1 MEKEILGL
9 WTSKYAGP
17 FQYPVSKAIK
27 GYYEK
32 IKNPISLQDIRNNN
46 GEKFLPM
53 KKWLYVI
60 AMSSYSMKMKFLGSE
75 TDAFIIFLLDTD
87 FFLAFTADYKYS
99 TAQMLIDDVQLIA
112 HNARSFNG
120 EGNELAISAGKL
132 VSQLQTALNHERKHF
147 GIQGDVINV
156 LEEAIKKKYV
166 P

>member
-9 WTSKYAGP
+9 WNSKYAGP
-17 FQYPVSKAIK
+17 FQHPVSKAVK